1 MGRKRNV
8 VVNGNTLRIEGETH
22 VFAPERIQELH
33 ELRYGAHI
41 ADEKR
46 DEAMMAIDTR
56 AEVEAYAAELGV
68 TLDSEVTDF
77 LASDVMKFEPKES
90 VDLSERLMEIDD
102 PETDVFLE
110 MLGIYANGSRSERE
124 KLSEFLTN
132 STYSFAQLAKVALS
146 TVEGLGELEGGKLVS
161 ALAQNVPELI
171 EAMLEAKVS

>member
-1 MGRKRNV
+1 MGKKKNV
-8 VVNGNTLRIEGETH
+8 VVRGNTLRIEGETH
-22 VFAPERIQELH
+22 VFAPEREQELH

-41 ADEKR
+41 ADEKS
-46 DEAMMAIDTR
+46 DKAMMAIDTR

-77 LASDVMKFEPKES
+77 LASNAMKFEPKES

-110 MLGIYANGSRSERE
+110 MLGIYANGSKRERE
-124 KLSEFLTN
+124 ELSELLTN
-132 STYSFAQLAKVALS
+132 STYSFAQLAKIALS
-146 TVEGLGELEGGKLVS
+146 TVEGLGELEGGKLIH
-161 ALAQNVPELI
+161 ALSQNAPELI